1 METNFEVAWASIS
14 PTLIRYL
21 TQVSEIVCLI
31 ACQALITG
39 WLVVVFGLAIVTR
52 NTKIRLLKWAL

>member
-1 METNFEVAWASIS
+1 METNFEVAIASIN

-21 TQVSEIVCLI
+21 TQVTEVVCLI

-39 WLVVVFGLAIVTR
+39 
-52 NTKIRLLKWAL
+52 

>member
-1 METNFEVAWASIS
+1 METNFEVAGASIS

-21 TQVSEIVCLI
+21 TQVSEVVCLI

-39 WLVVVFGLAIVTR
+39 RLVVVFGLATVTR
-52 NTKIRLLKWAL
+52 NTEIRLLE